1 MTNLAKRIIPC
12 LDIQD
17 GRVVKG
23 INFVGLKD
31 AGNPIEIAKRY
42 NDAGADELI
51 FLDINATHEA
61 RKTTLHVIESIAK
74 KVFIPLTVGGGIST
88 LQDISNLLDAGCD
101 KVSLNSSALK
111 NPSFID
117 EAAKTFG
124 SQCVVI
130 AIDAKLRKDG
140 SIGVF
145 THGGRQDSTK
155 NMQDWL
161 IEVENRGA
169 GEILLTS
176 MDTDGTKN
184 GFDIDV
190 HYAGNEAKAKE
201 TADEIKALGRNAEIL
216 KFDIKNREE
225 CASVLEGKLYYG
237 IVLNAGIARDN
248 VFPALEGDEWDEVIS
263 TNLTGFYNVLKPLVM
278 PMISNRIKGRIIAMS
293 SVAALSGNRGQV
305 NYSASKAG
313 IIGAVKSL
321 ALELAKRGITVN
333 CIAPGVINTDMIKDV
348 PLDEV
353 KKLIPMKRLGE
364 AKEVASLVNYL
375 MSEDASYITGQVI
388 SVNGG
393 LYL

>member
-12 LDIQD
+12 LDIKD

-184 GFDIDV
+184 GFDIEKLQIAMNISNLPIIASGG
-190 HYAGNEAKAKE
+190 AGNMEHFLE
-201 TADEIKALGRNAEIL
+201 TFKIGVD
-216 KFDIKNREE
+216 
-225 CASVLEGKLYYG
+225 
-237 IVLNAGIARDN
+237 
-248 VFPALEGDEWDEVIS
+248 
-263 TNLTGFYNVLKPLVM
+263 
-278 PMISNRIKGRIIAMS
+278 
-293 SVAALSGNRGQV
+293 AALA
-305 NYSASKAG
+305 ASIFHYKEIE
-313 IIGAVKSL
+313 IIDL
-321 ALELAKRGITVN
+321 KRFLKKQGVTV
-333 CIAPGVINTDMIKDV
+333 
-348 PLDEV
+348 
-353 KKLIPMKRLGE
+353 RL
-364 AKEVASLVNYL
+364 
-375 MSEDASYITGQVI
+375 
-388 SVNGG
+388 
-393 LYL
+393 